1 MKWIL
6 RLFRR
11 RPVVVVVTHKR
22 IAKDYASKREAL
34 HRKLAEEVSAMKGR
48 GV

>member
-1 MKWIL
+1 MKWFF

-11 RPVVVVVTHKR
+11 RPVVIVTHKR
-22 IAKDYASKREAL
+22 ISKDYARKREQL
-34 HRKLAEEVSAMKGR
+34 HRQLAEEVSAMKGR